1 MINMLLYRF
10 CLFALLPGLFPFY
23 SYADDTATRLF
34 ERNSPLVYQIKV
46 IDQAS
51 GNKSII
57 GSGFQVSPSGV
68 IATNYHVVSEYIL
81 ERDKYSIEVLDHEN
95 NSLQSSVISFDIVH
109 DLALLQADGLNEQ
122 ALELSEDALA
132 QGNRIYSM
140 GNPNDLGMTIVEGTY
155 NGLVE
160 ASRYNKYLFSGSLN
174 PGMSG
179 GPVFNSDGEV
189 IGVNVSKGGEQ
200 ISFLVPARHLAELMS
215 HGYKPLSADDYN
227 AHAINYLLDDQDVYY
242 RTLLDT
248 DWLTK
253 DFQDFELPDQIH
265 ASLKCWGHSEDASN
279 IRYEETHRHC
289 KTEDEIYLESGFY
302 TGTFNFSYV
311 NITSEKLNAI
321 QFYKLLETKYN
332 LTSFANSYDKEETTN
347 FVCNTQFIELGG
359 KSEQHDT
366 PWKVTSCIR
375 AYIEYEGLYDAGM
388 IAMYADSSDGTHKAL
403 MITLN
408 ASGIS
413 KQNITRLHNKF
424 MGKVKWKR

>member
-1 MINMLLYRF
+1 MPLYRF
-10 CLFALLPGLFPFY
+10 CLSGLFLVLF
-23 SYADDTATRLF
+23 SFNTYADDTATRLF
-34 ERNSPLVYQIKV
+34 ERNSALVYQIKV

-81 ERDKYSIEVLDHEN
+81 DSDKYSIEVLDHEN
-95 NSLQSSVISFDIVH
+95 NSFQSSLINFDIVH
-109 DLALLQADGLNEQ
+109 DLALLQTDGLDVQ
-122 ALELSEDALA
+122 ALELSDDALE

-155 NGLVE
+155 NGLVK

-200 ISFLVPARHLAELMS
+200 ISFLVPVRHLIELMS
-215 HGYKPLSADDYN
+215 HGYKPLSTDGYN
-227 AHAINYLLDDQDVYY
+227 THSIEDLLNDQDIYYRSLLDA
-242 RTLLDT
+242 
-248 DWLTK
+248 DWMTK
-253 DFQDFELPDQIH
+253 DFIDFELPDKIH
-265 ASLKCWGHSEDASN
+265 DSLKCWGHSKDDN
-279 IRYEETHRHC
+279 DIRYKETHRHC
-289 KTEDEIYLESGFY
+289 KTEDEIYLNSDLY
-302 TGTFNFSYV
+302 TGSFNFNYAS
-311 NITSEKLNAI
+311 ITSEELNTI
-321 QFYKLLETKYN
+321 QFYTLLESNYN
-332 LTSFANSYDKEETTN
+332 IPDFDNSDDKEETTN
-347 FVCNTQFIELGG
+347 AVCHTAFIYLGG

-375 AYIEYEGLYDAGM
+375 AYIKYEGLYDAGL
-388 IAMYADSSDGTHKAL
+388 IAMYADSTDGKHEAL
-403 MITLN
+403 MIKLN

-413 KQNITRLHNKF
+413 KQNITRLHNRF
-424 MGKVKWKR
+424 MDKVKWKH